1 MNDLIFW
8 GILASLVFTELT
20 GLSPGGVIVPAY
32 FVLYFHD
39 PMRMALTLGLSLLCM
54 GIVRLLSNFMIL
66 YGRRRFA
73 VYLLLGI
80 VLKAVFAF
88 AYVNS
93 PVAVPNLSLSIGYVI
108 PGLLGR
114 EAERQGVG
122 VTFVALGVVVCVLR
136 LAHMALMG

>member
-1 MNDLIFW
+1 MNELIFW
-8 GILASLVFTELT
+8 GILVSLVFTELT

-39 PMRMALTLGLSLLCM
+39 PMRMVLTLGMSLLCI

-80 VLKAVFAF
+80 VLKVIFAF
-88 AYVNS
+88 IFTNS

-136 LAHMALMG
+136 LAQMALMG